1 MKYQTLNENII
12 RLVGGRDNIS
22 AVVHCMTRLRFTL
35 KDRSKQGADRR
46 D

>member
-22 AVVHCMTRLRFTL
+22 AVVHLSL
-35 KDRSKQGADRR
+35 IHI
-46 D
+46 